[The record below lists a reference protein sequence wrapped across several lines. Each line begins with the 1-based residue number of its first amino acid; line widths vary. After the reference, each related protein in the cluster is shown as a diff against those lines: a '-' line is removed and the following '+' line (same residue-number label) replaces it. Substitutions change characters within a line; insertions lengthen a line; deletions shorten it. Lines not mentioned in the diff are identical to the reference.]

1 MSSDSFKQAGQV
13 VGGIA
18 RCEQSLASQV
28 SSFCLIVKKC
38 EATDLALLN
47 FTEERMGDIL
57 SFFYAY
63 MAVGKYEFQ
72 RLVSVRYLQ
81 IPNVDSV
88 QSGP

>member
-1 MSSDSFKQAGQV
+1 
-13 VGGIA
+13 
-18 RCEQSLASQV
+18 
-28 SSFCLIVKKC
+28 
-38 EATDLALLN
+38 LLN

-81 IPNVDSV
+81 IPDVDSV